1 LSTVKSSVRPLTE
14 LFEPTIEALQL
25 ELWGVE
31 HIQQGKYSLL
41 RIYIDADQG
50 ITADDCANVSRQLGA
65 LLDVEDPI
73 AGEYTLEVSSPGLD
87 RPLFTAKQFEQFV
100 GSEVSLRMRSAIEGR
115 RKFQGSIV
123 KLDGDNIFLH
133 VDGEDYELPHADI
146 DKANIVYAD

>member
-1 LSTVKSSVRPLTE
+1 VKSSVKPLTE

>member
-1 LSTVKSSVRPLTE
+1 VKSSVRPLTE

>member
-1 LSTVKSSVRPLTE
+1 MSTVKSSVRPLTE

>member
-1 LSTVKSSVRPLTE
+1 

>member
-1 LSTVKSSVRPLTE
+1 MKSSVRPLTE